1 MRISGN
7 DFLQFMTKEFT
18 TFITTPKEKR
28 RKQKQQRQENRNLH
42 RTDWFGSAPFYLTS
56 MIKRRR

>member
-1 MRISGN
+1 MTGN

-28 RKQKQQRQENRNLH
+28 KKEKQKRKQNRNLH
-42 RTDWFGSAPFYLTS
+42 RTEWFGTAPFYLAS
-56 MIKRRR
+56 MLKKRRR